1 MSNNDKVSES
11 LYYSLIKDVNV
22 ALNKNKDGT
31 EQSEQVESLIEF
43 EKKFR
48 ESIWKFPKQ
57 CREIYKKFILLVL
70 IENGNVLSA
79 RPYFRERSDIFN
91 SKISP
96 AIKNGDIESLKTYHF
111 NFLLMKYLKD
121 HWKGAFP
128 EKSLKLYRKTEEARN
143 KLIENNM
150 PLAINRA
157 KLFHRKSREAHLSL
171 NDFIGM
177 AADGLISGIDKY
189 VGAYTKVFRSVC
201 IGRMTGNMIE
211 ENNQS
216 LIHFYP
222 SDKMVLY
229 RAKQFQ
235 SRNKIEDSKEL
246 LNAINGSLDEDKKE
260 GRKIYRKKMDEKEFS
275 NLMAA
280 SSIMSATMERE
291 EDGKQYN
298 FYDIM
303 SVEPDPS
310 VENKQ
315 ALSTMLKCAR
325 SLSVVEIKILKLKG
339 IKL

>member
-1 MSNNDKVSES
+1 MSKDNKVTES
-11 LYYSLIKDVNV
+11 IYYSLIKDVNT
-22 ALNKNKDGT
+22 ALDKNKDGT
-31 EQSEQVESLIEF
+31 DQSEQVESLIEF

-48 ESIWKFPKQ
+48 DSIWKYPKQ

-79 RPYFRERSDIFN
+79 RPYFRERSEVFN
-91 SKISP
+91 ANISP
-96 AIKNGDIESLKTYHF
+96 AIKNGEIEILKQYHF
-111 NFLLMKYLKD
+111 NFPLIKYIRD
-121 HWKGAFP
+121 NWKGAFP
-128 EKSLKLYRKTEEARN
+128 EKCENLYKKTEAARN

-157 KLFHRKSREAHLSL
+157 KLFQRKSREAHLTL

-235 SRNKIEDSKEL
+235 SRNKIEDPAEL
-246 LNAINGSLDEDKKE
+246 MKAINGSLDDDKKE
-260 GRKIYRKKMDEKEFS
+260 GRKIYRKKINESEFS

-280 SSIMSATMERE
+280 SSIMSTTMD
-291 EDGKQYN
+291 DGEGGSYN
-298 FYDIM
+298 SYDTM
-303 SVEPDPS
+303 SVEDT
-310 VENKQ
+310 EDRIEKRQ
-315 ALSTMLKCAR
+315 AMSAMVKSAKSLPVLELKVLR
-325 SLSVVEIKILKLKG
+325 LKG
-339 IKL
+339 IKV

>member
-1 MSNNDKVSES
+1 MSKGSDKGSES

-22 ALNKNKDGT
+22 ALEKNKDGT
-31 EQSEQVESLIEF
+31 DQSEQVELLIEL
-43 EKKFR
+43 ERKFR
-48 ESIWKFPKQ
+48 ESVWKFPKQ

-79 RPYFRERSDIFN
+79 RPYFRERSEVFN
-91 SKISP
+91 AKISP
-96 AIKNGDIESLKTYHF
+96 SIKNGEVEVLKAYHF
-111 NFLLMKYLKD
+111 NFLLMKYLRS
-121 HWKGAFP
+121 HWKGTFP
-128 EKSLKLYRKTEEARN
+128 EKSEKLYKKSEEARN
-143 KLIENNM
+143 KLIENNV

-235 SRNKIEDSKEL
+235 SRNKLEEHKDL
-246 LNAINGSLDEDKKE
+246 LTAINGSLDNDKKE
-260 GRKIYRKKMDEKEFS
+260 GRKIYRKKMDEREFS

-280 SSIMSATMERE
+280 SSILSTTMEE
-291 EDGKQYN
+291 EGGQSYN
-298 FYDIM
+298 SYDTM
-303 SVEPDPS
+303 SVEADSS
-310 VENKQ
+310 VENRQ
-315 ALSTMLKCAR
+315 ALSTMLKHAR
-325 SLSVVEIKILKLKG
+325 TLLPIEIKVLKLKG
-339 IKL
+339 IKV